1 MIFSPDI
8 VTRSGDPVC
17 RLGLASRGN
26 THLTSQ
32 DVAHAIDRG
41 INYLNWCGHPDG
53 MSQAIRQLSNRQR
66 SQIVIA
72 TQFSARRQDQARR
85 ELDQLLERLGAS
97 WIDVLTFYYVET
109 EDEWETISGKDGA
122 LDVIQQ
128 ARDEGVIGFIGLTT
142 HQRRLAARR
151 AERQEV
157 SLLMIRYNAAHRGA
171 EQEVF
176 PVTVPLNIPVVTF
189 TGLRWGTLLKSTA
202 EDTPHT
208 MPTTAQDC
216 YRFVLSNRAVSV
228 GLTAP
233 NDRIELDENLNLLND
248 WCPLTEQEMKQLCD
262 HGDRVHRTSGQ
273 FL

>member
-17 RLGLASRGN
+17 RLGLATRGN
-26 THLTSQ
+26 THLASQ
-32 DVAHAIDRG
+32 DVVHAIDQG

-53 MSQAIRQLSNRQR
+53 MSQAIRQLSSRQR
-66 SQIVIA
+66 DQIVIA
-72 TQFSARRQDQARR
+72 TQFYARRQDQARR
-85 ELDQLLERLGAS
+85 ELNQLLDRLDTN

-122 LDVIQQ
+122 LGVIQQ
-128 ARDEGVIGFIGLTT
+128 ARDEGIVRLIGLTT
-142 HQRRLAARR
+142 HQRKLAARR
-151 AERQEV
+151 AKRQEA

-176 PVTVPLNIPVVTF
+176 PVTAPLNIPVVAF
-189 TGLRWGTLLKSTA
+189 TGLRWGALLKSTA
-202 EDTPHT
+202 EDPSQAIP
-208 MPTTAQDC
+208 PTAEDC
-216 YRFVLSNRAVSV
+216 YRFVLSNSAVSV

-233 NDRIELDENLNLLND
+233 NDRVELEENLNLLND
-248 WCPLTEQEMKQLCD
+248 RRPLTEQEMKQLRD
-262 HGDRVHRTSGQ
+262 HGDRVHRTLGQ

>member
-1 MIFSPDI
+1 MIFSSDI

-53 MSQAIRQLSNRQR
+53 MGQAIRQLSHRQR
-66 SQIVIA
+66 DQIVIA
-72 TQFSARRQDQARR
+72 TQFSARRQNQARR
-85 ELDQLLERLGAS
+85 ELDQLLERLDTS

-109 EDEWETISGKDGA
+109 EDEWATISGKEGA
-122 LDVIQQ
+122 LDVILQ
-128 ARDEGVIGFIGLTT
+128 ARDEGVIRFIGLTT
-142 HQRRLAARR
+142 HQRKLAAQR
-151 AERQEV
+151 AARKEA

-189 TGLRWGTLLKSTA
+189 TGLRWGALLKNTA
-202 EDTPHT
+202 EDPPHT
-208 MPTTAQDC
+208 ILPTARDC
-216 YRFVLSNRAVSV
+216 YRFVLSNSAVSV

-233 NDRIELDENLNLLND
+233 NDRIELNDNLNLLND
-248 WCPLTEQEMKQLCD
+248 CRRLTKQEMKQICD